1 MSATSDG
8 ILPFRG
14 SAEKAY
20 TRVRLYAL
28 PEQSSLAT
36 FRNPGK
42 DEPTVTIAATSSTMA
57 NRFNGDEGRTCSKN
71 SFSIVC
77 FDLFSCFAIAPTKL
91 SKPTDSVG
99 PTRTLFAI
107 TQYPPPI
114 PQY

>member
-1 MSATSDG
+1 M
-8 ILPFRG
+8 
-14 SAEKAY
+14 
-20 TRVRLYAL
+20 YACTHY
-28 PEQSSLAT
+28 PSSQVWRHSGT
-36 FRNPGK
+36 QEK